1 MYLLIITGMSGAG
14 KSHALRKL
22 EDMDFF
28 CVDNLPAALLPD
40 FVESCSKPAP
50 PIERAAVVM
59 DVRERGFRGIIEEA
73 IEDLKQKTGTA
84 IEVLFLDARD
94 EVLITR
100 YKETRRVH
108 PFSREGWIEE
118 GIRNERKAL
127 AALHEKADYVIDT
140 SDYKPMQF
148 YSAIERVLKHA
159 EGVKFLISSFGYKYG
174 IPLDTD
180 WMLDMRF
187 LPNPFYIA
195 DLRPLTGQD
204 KAVHDYV
211 FGFEECR
218 QFFEDVTR
226 VVTRIAPLYERE
238 DKHTLSVAIGCTG
251 GQHRSVAFAQA
262 LYDFLRENGYEA
274 YLYHR
279 DIFKD
284 QRL

>member
-22 EDMDFF
+22 EDMNFF
-28 CVDNLPAALLPD
+28 CVDNLPAALLID
-40 FVESCSKPAP
+40 FVESCSRPTP

-59 DVRERGFRGIIEEA
+59 DVRERGFMGIIEEA
-73 IEDLKQKTGTA
+73 IEGLKTKTGVTA
-84 IEVLFLDARD
+84 EVLYLDARD

-108 PFSREGWIEE
+108 PYSKEGWIEE

-127 AALHEKADYVIDT
+127 AALYERADYVIDT

-148 YSAIERVLKHA
+148 YTAIERVLKQG

-174 IPLDTD
+174 IPLDAD
-180 WMLDMRF
+180 WVLDMRF
-187 LPNPFYIA
+187 VPNPFYI
-195 DLRPLTGQD
+195 DELRPLTGQD
-204 KAVHDYV
+204 KAVREYV
-211 FGFEECR
+211 FGFEECGR
-218 QFFEDVTR
+218 LLEDATR
-226 VVTRIAPLYERE
+226 IVTRITPMYDRE

-262 LYDFLRENGYEA
+262 LYDFLRENEYEA

-284 QRL
+284 QRR